1 MRVCGPPVSTG
12 RCWGLFPPLSELS
25 LTITRPSGP
34 CWVET
39 SAVLAVQR
47 DSRPR
52 VPENRRCHVNFPWR
66 APGVLAHLGGRFLSN
81 LNAMRIF
88 SASKMKDARLK
99 IQRAFC
105 MKPVSLGAERQL
117 TLASRQ
123 VAAVTNDSQVT
134 EKSKGSHR
142 TRGAPLAS
150 WGL

>member
-1 MRVCGPPVSTG
+1 MLS
-12 RCWGLFPPLSELS
+12 LFPSLSELS
-25 LTITRPSGP
+25 LSITRPSGP

-52 VPENRRCHVNFPWR
+52 VPENCRCHVSFPWR
-66 APGVLAHLGGRFLSN
+66 APGVLDHLGGRFLSN

-88 SASKMKDARLK
+88 SEMKDARLK

-150 WGL
+150 CGL